1 MKTGNVWL
9 AEVSEASEV
18 VERGVIRVIFAL
30 GHPVDIDRVRLEPPV
45 YKDLWTGVQSWEE
58 EPLAWA
64 SSALSLTA

>member
-9 AEVSEASEV
+9 AEVSKASEV

-45 YKDLWTGVQSWEE
+45 YKDLWTGVQS
-58 EPLAWA
+58 
-64 SSALSLTA
+64 